1 MSDELDI
8 NEVWGLYAEEGGCSL
23 DEVEECLLILSAWLK
38 TGLRD
43 EPSNTEAVA
52 RLFRAMHTYKG
63 NARML
68 GLSVIESVA
77 HLAEDMIGLVRDEG
91 VALDGE
97 IVDLLLEAT
106 DILRGMLETSVST
119 HQDAPSAMA
128 GDLKVRMKE
137 KFTAV
142 RDVMTAWMQEDEH
155 LKAGTVA
162 DDCMDAG
169 GTTPR
174 MEEVDQCMEQ
184 LPRAPTVG
192 ALGDAGAVAEAP
204 QSIVFEPLDTAS
216 LANDPVYRE
225 IFFGMAHDV
234 LHEMRSI
241 LEADSSGALNVVIE
255 EAERLCHAAEQIGML
270 EWLLVLQDFLGIV
283 GATRGQAEA
292 LLSRLQALYDQNFA
306 TQKPNLSSE
315 AIASDDPVRRFFDA
329 LEQPLGRLS
338 QLGNHLSADKELSLE
353 AIVAAAGEVRALAEA
368 HGFVRVMD
376 VLDRVIADARTGIE
390 SLNAHF
396 ARLEFLLYEELASVA
411 EVMLEDRFGLSTD
424 PRTTLRAWCA
434 NHVFESLLDMRN
446 VIERIKRQ
454 EDVRLQC
461 TRMIELMR
469 QVYHACLFY
478 GMETAAHL
486 SMSIVD
492 LFARAEIGET
502 APDVV
507 LLHIAKSFIGDIEII
522 LDVAELGE
530 TPDMAQIEKLLQEAS
545 EATFAANGTVS
556 SSQIEARLG
565 LPKAFHKVLTPEN
578 VQTALSGLEDG
589 HHFYIVRSDLNND
602 EELAANFLSW
612 MSSGAAQV
620 ISNVTVFE
628 GNRSLFDFLVSSPL
642 DEVGFNEALIVLD
655 PKGQCLHVE
664 VALVDRKAGDH
675 ESDKVGGDQ
684 AVTSAEEDV
693 TRAMAMQGTMS
704 GDMLESIGELVTG
717 QAMVHHLLTR
727 LFESDLVRTV
737 ESKMAGAGDSW
748 QAARGGVRET
758 LENWLESVEKLIQLE
773 SQNTALLNR
782 LQDEALAVRVRPAA
796 LLLKPLAPFIE
807 GLARQHSRQVSLVT
821 IGDEIELDFSM
832 LDTLKSALRTLA
844 AFCVSQSIEA
854 PEHRVGAGK
863 VGRGTCRVLLV
874 KHEDHVAIT
883 VEDDGNGIDVQRVM
897 QRSRQLGWIEDRPD
911 VALVLRD
918 GYGEVS
924 NGEGEGVDLA
934 AIRNQLRHL
943 GGDLRVNNLPA
954 GGTRFFLTMPLAM
967 VVLEGMAVRVGEV
980 QYVVPIDA
988 IQRIVR
994 SGADELMQVSADRGR
1009 YMLRLAADD
1018 VLPIQFL
1025 SGHGQAEGGAAS
1037 RLTALTPDADSRDDE
1052 LKHLFVVVGKD
1063 GQRTALSVDE
1073 LIGQQQVLIRP
1084 LHGYLSG
1091 IRGVTGC
1098 ALLGSGD
1105 VGMVLDMSYVLS
1117 REMGVG

>member
-1 MSDELDI
+1 LTEGCGMSDELDI

-23 DEVEECLLILSAWLK
+23 DEVEECLLILSALLK
-38 TGLRD
+38 TGSQD

-128 GDLKVRMKE
+128 GDLNVRMKE

-142 RDVMTAWMQEDEH
+142 RDVMTA
-155 LKAGTVA
+155 
-162 DDCMDAG
+162 G

-174 MEEVDQCMEQ
+174 IEEVEQ
-184 LPRAPTVG
+184 LPRATQ
-192 ALGDAGAVAEAP
+192 GAVAEAP

-234 LHEMRSI
+234 LHEMRSV
-241 LEADSSGALNVVIE
+241 LEGDSSGALNVVIE

-292 LLSRLQALYDQNFA
+292 LLSRLQALYEQNFA
-306 TQKPNLSSE
+306 AQKPNLSSE

-353 AIVAAAGEVRALAEA
+353 AIVAAAGEVRELAEA

-411 EVMLEDRFGLSTD
+411 EVMLEDRFGLSAD

-655 PKGQCLHVE
+655 PKGECLHVE

-675 ESDKVGGDQ
+675 ASDKGGGEQ
-684 AVTSAEEDV
+684 AVISAEEDV

-737 ESKMAGAGDSW
+737 ESKMAGAGDNW

-782 LQDEALAVRVRPAA
+782 LQEEALAVRVRPVA
-796 LLLKPLAPFIE
+796 LLLKPLAPFVS
-807 GLARQHSRQVSLVT
+807 GLARQHARQVSLVT
-821 IGDEIELDFSM
+821 VGDEIELDFSM
-832 LDTLKSALRTLA
+832 IDSLKSSLRTLVT
-844 AFCVSQSIEA
+844 FCVSQSIET
-854 PEHRVGAGK
+854 PERRIGAGK
-863 VGRGTCRVLLV
+863 DGRGTCRMLLV

-883 VEDDGNGIDVQRVM
+883 VEDDGDGIDVQRVM
-897 QRSRQLGWIEDRPD
+897 QRSRQLGWTGDRPD

-918 GYGEVS
+918 GFGAMS

-934 AIRNQLRHL
+934 TTRSQLRHL
-943 GGDLRVNNLPA
+943 GGDLRVSNLPS

-1009 YMLRLAADD
+1009 YMLRLEADD

-1025 SGHGQAEGGAAS
+1025 SRNGQAEGGAGAS
-1037 RLTALTPDADSRDDE
+1037 RLTALEQDSGSNDDE
-1052 LKHLFVVVGKD
+1052 LKHLFVVVGKN
-1063 GQRTALSVDE
+1063 GQRTALAVDE

-1117 REMGVG
+1117 KEMGVE

>member
-23 DEVEECLLILSAWLK
+23 DEVEECLLILSALLK
-38 TGLRD
+38 TGLQD

-142 RDVMTAWMQEDEH
+142 RDVITEWMQEEEH

-162 DDCMDAG
+162 DDMDDVAA
-169 GTTPR
+169 
-174 MEEVDQCMEQ
+174 ESEQ
-184 LPRAPTVG
+184 G
-192 ALGDAGAVAEAP
+192 SEAP

-234 LHEMRSI
+234 LHEMRSV
-241 LEADSSGALNVVIE
+241 LEGDSGGALNVVIE

-292 LLSRLQALYDQNFA
+292 LLSRLQALYDRNFG
-306 TQKPNLSSE
+306 TQESNISSE
-315 AIASDDPVRRFFDA
+315 VIASDDPVRRFFDA

-338 QLGNHLSADKELSLE
+338 QLGNHISADKELSLE
-353 AIVAAAGEVRALAEA
+353 AIVAAAGEVRELAEA

-411 EVMLEDRFGLSTD
+411 EVMLEDRFGLSAD

-675 ESDKVGGDQ
+675 ASDKGDQ
-684 AVTSAEEDV
+684 AATAAEEDV

-737 ESKMAGAGDSW
+737 ESKMAGAGDNW

-782 LQDEALAVRVRPAA
+782 LQEEALAVRVRPAA
-796 LLLKPLAPFIE
+796 LLLKPLAPFVS
-807 GLARQHSRQVSLVT
+807 GLARQHARQVSLVT
-821 IGDEIELDFSM
+821 VGDEIELDFSM
-832 LDTLKSALRTLA
+832 IDSLKSSLRTLVT
-844 AFCVSQSIEA
+844 FCVSQSIET
-854 PEHRVGAGK
+854 PERRIGAGK
-863 VGRGTCRVLLV
+863 DGRGTCRMLLV

-883 VEDDGNGIDVQRVM
+883 VEDDGQGIDLQWVM
-897 QRSRQLGWIEDRPD
+897 QRSRQLGWTGERPD
-911 VALVLRD
+911 VALALRD
-918 GYGEVS
+918 GFGEVS
-924 NGEGEGVDLA
+924 SGDGDDGRDAEGRATHGAVAGGVDLA
-934 AIRNQLRHL
+934 TTRSQLRHL
-943 GGDLRVNNLPA
+943 GGDLRVSNLPS

-1009 YMLRLAADD
+1009 YMLRLEADD

-1025 SGHGQAEGGAAS
+1025 SRNGQAEGGAGAS
-1037 RLTALTPDADSRDDE
+1037 RLTALEQDSGSNDDE
-1052 LKHLFVVVGKD
+1052 LKHLFVVVGKN
-1063 GQRTALSVDE
+1063 GQRTALAVDE

-1117 REMGVG
+1117 KEMGVE

>member
-23 DEVEECLLILSAWLK
+23 DEVEECLLILQ
-38 TGLRD
+38 D
-43 EPSNTEAVA
+43 EPSNTDAVA

-106 DILRGMLETSVST
+106 DTLRGMLETSVST

-128 GDLKVRMKE
+128 GDLNERMKE
-137 KFTAV
+137 KFTVA
-142 RDVMTAWMQEDEH
+142 RNVMTAWMQEEER
-155 LKAGTVA
+155 LTAGTVA
-162 DDCMDAG
+162 DGCMGAG

-174 MEEVDQCMEQ
+174 MEEVEQCMEQ
-184 LPRAPTVG
+184 LPRATQG
-192 ALGDAGAVAEAP
+192 AVADDCMDAGGRATQGAVAEAP

-234 LHEMRSI
+234 LREMRSV
-241 LEADSSGALNVVIE
+241 LEGDANGALNVVIE

-292 LLSRLQALYDQNFA
+292 LLSRLQALYEQNFG
-306 TQKPNLSSE
+306 TQVLNISSE
-315 AIASDDPVRRFFDA
+315 VIASDDPVRRFFDA

-338 QLGNHLSADKELSLE
+338 QLGNHISADKELSLE

-411 EVMLEDRFGLSTD
+411 EVMLEDRFGLSAD

-675 ESDKVGGDQ
+675 ASDKGDQ
-684 AVTSAEEDV
+684 AATAAEEDV

-727 LFESDLVRTV
+727 LFESDLVRLV
-737 ESKMAGAGDSW
+737 ESEMADAGDNW
-748 QAARGGVRET
+748 QTARGAVRQT
-758 LENWLESVEKLIQLE
+758 LESWLENVEKLIQLE

-832 LDTLKSALRTLA
+832 LDTLKSALRTLVT
-844 AFCVSQSIEA
+844 FCVSQSIEA

-897 QRSRQLGWIEDRPD
+897 QRSRRLGWTEDRPD
-911 VALVLRD
+911 VALALRD
-918 GYGEVS
+918 GFGAMS

-934 AIRNQLRHL
+934 AIRSQLRHL
-943 GGDLRVNNLPA
+943 GGDLRVNNLLT
-954 GGTRFFLTMPLAM
+954 GGTRFSLSMPLAM

-1018 VLPIQFL
+1018 VLPVQFL
-1025 SGHGQAEGGAAS
+1025 SGNGQAEGGAGAS
-1037 RLTALTPDADSRDDE
+1037 RLTTLGRNADSRDDE

-1117 REMGVG
+1117 REMGVE

>member
-23 DEVEECLLILSAWLK
+23 DEVEECLLILSALLK
-38 TGLRD
+38 TGLQD

-142 RDVMTAWMQEDEH
+142 RDVITEWMQEEEH

-162 DDCMDAG
+162 DDMDDVAA
-169 GTTPR
+169 
-174 MEEVDQCMEQ
+174 ESEQ
-184 LPRAPTVG
+184 G
-192 ALGDAGAVAEAP
+192 SEAP

-234 LHEMRSI
+234 LHEMRSV
-241 LEADSSGALNVVIE
+241 LEGDSGGALNVVIE

-292 LLSRLQALYDQNFA
+292 LLSRLQALYDRNFG
-306 TQKPNLSSE
+306 TQESNISSE
-315 AIASDDPVRRFFDA
+315 VIASDDPVRRFFDA

-338 QLGNHLSADKELSLE
+338 QLGNHISADKELSLE
-353 AIVAAAGEVRALAEA
+353 AIVAAAGEVRELAEA

-411 EVMLEDRFGLSTD
+411 EVMLEDRFGLSAD

-675 ESDKVGGDQ
+675 ASDKGDQ
-684 AVTSAEEDV
+684 AATAAEEDV

-737 ESKMAGAGDSW
+737 ESKMAGAGDNW

-782 LQDEALAVRVRPAA
+782 LQEEALAVRVRPAA
-796 LLLKPLAPFIE
+796 LLLKPLAPFVS
-807 GLARQHSRQVSLVT
+807 GLARQHARQVSLVT
-821 IGDEIELDFSM
+821 VGDEIELDFSM
-832 LDTLKSALRTLA
+832 IDSLKSSLRTLVT
-844 AFCVSQSIEA
+844 FCVSQSIET
-854 PEHRVGAGK
+854 PERRIGAGK
-863 VGRGTCRVLLV
+863 DGRGTCRMLLV

-883 VEDDGNGIDVQRVM
+883 VEDDGQGIDLQWVM
-897 QRSRQLGWIEDRPD
+897 QRSRQLGWTGERPD
-911 VALVLRD
+911 VELALRD
-918 GYGEVS
+918 GFGEVS
-924 NGEGEGVDLA
+924 SGDGDDGRDAGGVDLA
-934 AIRNQLRHL
+934 TTRSQLRHL
-943 GGDLRVNNLPA
+943 GGDLRVSNLPS

-1018 VLPIQFL
+1018 VLSIQFL
-1025 SGHGQAEGGAAS
+1025 SRNGQSEGGAGAS
-1037 RLTALTPDADSRDDE
+1037 RLTALEQDSGSNDDE
-1052 LKHLFVVVGKD
+1052 LKHLFVVVGKN

>member
-1 MSDELDI
+1 
-8 NEVWGLYAEEGGCSL
+8 
-23 DEVEECLLILSAWLK
+23 
-38 TGLRD
+38 
-43 EPSNTEAVA
+43 
-52 RLFRAMHTYKG
+52 
-63 NARML
+63 
-68 GLSVIESVA
+68 
-77 HLAEDMIGLVRDEG
+77 
-91 VALDGE
+91 
-97 IVDLLLEAT
+97 
-106 DILRGMLETSVST
+106 
-119 HQDAPSAMA
+119 
-128 GDLKVRMKE
+128 
-137 KFTAV
+137 
-142 RDVMTAWMQEDEH
+142 
-155 LKAGTVA
+155 
-162 DDCMDAG
+162 MDAG
-169 GTTPR
+169 G
-174 MEEVDQCMEQ
+174 
-184 LPRAPTVG
+184 RATQ
-192 ALGDAGAVAEAP
+192 GAVAEAP

-234 LHEMRSI
+234 LHEMRSV
-241 LEADSSGALNVVIE
+241 LEGDSSGALNVVIE

-292 LLSRLQALYDQNFA
+292 LLSRLQALYEQNFA

-315 AIASDDPVRRFFDA
+315 AIASDDPVRRFFDV

-353 AIVAAAGEVRALAEA
+353 AIVAAAGEVRELAEA

-376 VLDRVIADARTGIE
+376 VLDRVIGDARTGIE

-411 EVMLEDRFGLSTD
+411 EVMLEDRFGLSAD

-655 PKGQCLHVE
+655 PKGECLHVE

-675 ESDKVGGDQ
+675 ASDKVGCEQ
-684 AVTSAEEDV
+684 AVISAEEDV

-737 ESKMAGAGDSW
+737 ESKMAGAGDNW
-748 QAARGGVRET
+748 HAARGGVRET

-782 LQDEALAVRVRPAA
+782 LQEEALAVRVRPAA
-796 LLLKPLAPFIE
+796 LLLKPLAPFVS
-807 GLARQHSRQVSLVT
+807 GLARQHARQVSLVT
-821 IGDEIELDFSM
+821 VGDDIELDFSM
-832 LDTLKSALRTLA
+832 IDSLKSSLRTLVT
-844 AFCVSQSIEA
+844 FCVSQSIET
-854 PEHRVGAGK
+854 PERRIGAGK
-863 VGRGTCRVLLV
+863 DGRGTCRMLLV

-883 VEDDGNGIDVQRVM
+883 VEDDGQGIDLQWVM
-897 QRSRQLGWIEDRPD
+897 QRSRQLGWTGERPD
-911 VALVLRD
+911 VALALRD
-918 GYGEVS
+918 GFGEVS
-924 NGEGEGVDLA
+924 SGDGDDGRDAEGRATHRAVAGGVDLA
-934 AIRNQLRHL
+934 TTRSQLRHL
-943 GGDLRVNNLPA
+943 GGDLRVSNLPS

-1009 YMLRLAADD
+1009 YMLRLEADD

-1025 SGHGQAEGGAAS
+1025 SRNGQAEGGAGAS
-1037 RLTALTPDADSRDDE
+1037 RLTALEQDSGSNDDE
-1052 LKHLFVVVGKD
+1052 LKHLFVVVGKN
-1063 GQRTALSVDE
+1063 GQRTALAVDE

-1117 REMGVG
+1117 KEMGVE

>member
-23 DEVEECLLILSAWLK
+23 DEVEECLLILSALLK
-38 TGLRD
+38 TGSQD

-106 DILRGMLETSVST
+106 DVLRGMLEASVST

-128 GDLKVRMKE
+128 GDLNVRMKE

-142 RDVMTAWMQEDEH
+142 RDVMTAWMQEEEH

-174 MEEVDQCMEQ
+174 MEEVEQCMEQ
-184 LPRAPTVG
+184 LPRATQ
-192 ALGDAGAVAEAP
+192 GAVAEAP

-234 LHEMRSI
+234 LHEMRSV
-241 LEADSSGALNVVIE
+241 LEGDSSGALNVVIE

-292 LLSRLQALYDQNFA
+292 LLSRLQALYEQNFA

-353 AIVAAAGEVRALAEA
+353 AIVAAAGEVRELAEA

-411 EVMLEDRFGLSTD
+411 EVMLEDRFGLSAD

-545 EATFAANGTVS
+545 EVAFAANGTVS

-655 PKGQCLHVE
+655 PKGECLHVE

-675 ESDKVGGDQ
+675 ASDKGGGEQ
-684 AVTSAEEDV
+684 AVISAEEDV

-737 ESKMAGAGDSW
+737 ESKMAGAGDNW
-748 QAARGGVRET
+748 HAARGGVRET

-782 LQDEALAVRVRPAA
+782 LQEEALAVRVRPAA
-796 LLLKPLAPFIE
+796 LLLKPLAPFVS
-807 GLARQHSRQVSLVT
+807 GLARQHARQVSLVT
-821 IGDEIELDFSM
+821 VGDEIELDFSM
-832 LDTLKSALRTLA
+832 IDSLKSSLRTLVT
-844 AFCVSQSIEA
+844 FCVSQSIEP
-854 PEHRVGAGK
+854 PERRIGAGK
-863 VGRGTCRVLLV
+863 DGRGTCRMLLV

-883 VEDDGNGIDVQRVM
+883 VEDDGDGIDVQRVM
-897 QRSRQLGWIEDRPD
+897 QRSRQLGWTGDRPD

-918 GYGEVS
+918 GFGAMS

-934 AIRNQLRHL
+934 TTRSQLRHL
-943 GGDLRVNNLPA
+943 GGDLRVSNLPS

-1009 YMLRLAADD
+1009 YMLRLEADD

-1025 SGHGQAEGGAAS
+1025 SRNGQAEGGAGAS
-1037 RLTALTPDADSRDDE
+1037 RLTALEQDSGSNDDE
-1052 LKHLFVVVGKD
+1052 LKHLFVVVGKN
-1063 GQRTALSVDE
+1063 GQRTALAVDE

>member
-23 DEVEECLLILSAWLK
+23 DEVEECLLILSALLK
-38 TGLRD
+38 TGSQD

-128 GDLKVRMKE
+128 GDLNVRMKE

-142 RDVMTAWMQEDEH
+142 RDVMTA
-155 LKAGTVA
+155 
-162 DDCMDAG
+162 G

-174 MEEVDQCMEQ
+174 IEEVEQ
-184 LPRAPTVG
+184 LPRATQ
-192 ALGDAGAVAEAP
+192 GAVAEAP

-234 LHEMRSI
+234 LHEMRSV
-241 LEADSSGALNVVIE
+241 LEGDSSGALNVVIE

-292 LLSRLQALYDQNFA
+292 LLSRLQALYEQNFA
-306 TQKPNLSSE
+306 AQKPNLSSE

-353 AIVAAAGEVRALAEA
+353 AIVAAAGEVRELAEA

-411 EVMLEDRFGLSTD
+411 EVMLEDRFGLSAD

-655 PKGQCLHVE
+655 PKGECLHVE

-675 ESDKVGGDQ
+675 ASDKGGGEQ
-684 AVTSAEEDV
+684 AVISAEEDV

-737 ESKMAGAGDSW
+737 ESKMAGAGDNW

-782 LQDEALAVRVRPAA
+782 LQEEALAVRVRPVA
-796 LLLKPLAPFIE
+796 LLLKPLAPFVS
-807 GLARQHSRQVSLVT
+807 GLARQHARQVSLVT
-821 IGDEIELDFSM
+821 VGDEIELDFSM
-832 LDTLKSALRTLA
+832 IDSLKSSLRTLVT
-844 AFCVSQSIEA
+844 FCVSQSIET
-854 PEHRVGAGK
+854 PERRIGAGK
-863 VGRGTCRVLLV
+863 DGRGTCRMLLV

-883 VEDDGNGIDVQRVM
+883 VEDDGDGIDVQRVM
-897 QRSRQLGWIEDRPD
+897 QRSRQLGWTGDRPD

-918 GYGEVS
+918 GFGAMS

-934 AIRNQLRHL
+934 TTRSQLRHL
-943 GGDLRVNNLPA
+943 GGDLRVSNLPS

-1009 YMLRLAADD
+1009 YMLRLEADD

-1025 SGHGQAEGGAAS
+1025 SRNGQAEGGAGAS
-1037 RLTALTPDADSRDDE
+1037 RLTALEQDSGSNDDE
-1052 LKHLFVVVGKD
+1052 LKHLFVVVGKN
-1063 GQRTALSVDE
+1063 GQRTALAVDE

-1117 REMGVG
+1117 KEMGVE